1 MLKIEVKNG
10 NIDQALK
17 KYKSK
22 VIRTKQMKSLREKQ
36 DYIKPTTERRAQKL
50 KIKRMKQ
57 WKAQNGKL

>member
-22 VIRTKQMKSLREKQ
+22 VIRTKQLKSLREKQ
-36 DYIKPTTERRAQKL
+36 DYTKPSTERRAQKL

>member
-1 MLKIEVKNG
+1 MLRIEVKNG
-10 NIDQALK
+10 NIEQALK

-57 WKAQNGKL
+57 WKAQNGQL

>member
-36 DYIKPTTERRAQKL
+36 DYIKPTTERRTQKL

>member
-1 MLKIEVKNG
+1 MLRIEVKNG